1 MGGYGINYLGSQG
14 CYWSS
19 DSDKDGS
26 FQASGISFDLNNYGW
41 NYGFRVCSGL
51 LIRGVCGECPPL
63 QPYSLVDAEYA
74 SLFYGGSGYSIVF
87 FESVDRQE
95 DYKVYTHGKWFKIDI
110 PKEIMNREM
119 DMTDKLDGANWT
131 FYFKSEAFD
140 YYYSGQFESGSMK
153 AKVDEDAGTINF
165 EIDAIASI
173 DGRVVHCCYSGPF
186 VEVSNF
192 IQIN

>member
-1 MGGYGINYLGSQG
+1 M
-14 CYWSS
+14 
-19 DSDKDGS
+19 
-26 FQASGISFDLNNYGW
+26 
-41 NYGFRVCSGL
+41 
-51 LIRGVCGECPPL
+51 
-63 QPYSLVDAEYA
+63 
-74 SLFYGGSGYSIVF
+74 FYGGSGYSIVF